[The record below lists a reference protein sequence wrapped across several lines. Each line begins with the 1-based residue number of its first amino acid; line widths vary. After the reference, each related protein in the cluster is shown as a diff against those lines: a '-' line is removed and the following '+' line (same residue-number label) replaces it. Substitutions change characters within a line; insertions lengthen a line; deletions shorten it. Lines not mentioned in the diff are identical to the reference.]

1 MIKIV
6 VIAIVA
12 VGVLALLILRDLKKQ
27 RSASGKSVG
36 KRKVTPSLQ
45 EFLPLNEFHESGAMV
60 VSGKYRRLVRVGD
73 MNLYSMSMEE
83 IQTVRDRFQDTLK
96 HLDQPFQISVQARR
110 ANYKDYVKYSE
121 SVVEAAMKAY
131 DNPTFGEYGR
141 NLIDYLRDEAQKPR
155 TDRENI
161 IVLGVLPKVGG
172 ESIENQLE
180 RLNRE
185 LGYVE
190 SGLSGMGIPYSVLQP
205 IEGIEAIQNFW
216 NRERAVSQRY
226 RDAFAR
232 HTHAPTVSGSDVEV
246 TDIVQEKT
254 SS

>member
-1 MIKIV
+1 MLKIV
-6 VIAIVA
+6 VIVVIA
-12 VGVLALLILRDLKKQ
+12 VGVLAMLILRDLRKQ
-27 RSASGKSVG
+27 RLASGKSVG

-45 EFLPLNEFHESGAMV
+45 EFLPLSEFRESGAMV
-60 VSGKYRRLVRVGD
+60 VGGKYRRLVRVGD
-73 MNLYSMSMEE
+73 LNLYSMSMEE

-121 SVVEAAMKAY
+121 SVVETAMKAY
-131 DNPTFGEYGR
+131 DNPTFGEYAK
-141 NLIDYLRDEAQKPR
+141 NLIDYLREEAQKPR
-155 TDRENI
+155 TDRENL

-172 ESIENQLE
+172 ESTQNQLE

-190 SGLSGMGIPYSVLQP
+190 SGLAGMGIPYNVLQP
-205 IEGIEAIQNFW
+205 IESIEAIQNFW

-226 RDAFAR
+226 RDAFVR
-232 HTHAPTVSGSDVEV
+232 NTHAPTVSGGEEV
-246 TDIVQEKT
+246 MWRW
-254 SS
+254 